1 MGNAKAPLEALRLA
15 MKDAQIDAYFI
26 PRGDAFSGEEVQAAD
41 ERLAWISG
49 FTGSAGLAI
58 VTMDTAILFSDGR
71 YTLQMKNQT
80 TGDWQCMVMPSDKP
94 SDWIISHLD
103 GKTLGFDLMLMTMSE
118 HRQLIRALSE
128 KDINVKPVADNLIDQ
143 IWQDRPTPQISIP
156 WDVDP
161 LHHGQDRTDKI
172 NAVVANMTDAGADIL
187 MICDPT
193 ELAWLLN
200 IRAADLTNTPVMLAF
215 AMLSRDKEIMI
226 FHDDLEGLDI
236 DQRHIHIRPR
246 QQMIDDLR
254 SIDGKVI
261 WLDPAQTPLALAN
274 AIEAREAADT
284 KIMSRTSP
292 LKQMKAIKNSV
303 EQDGFRSA
311 HCRDAVAVI
320 RFLAWLDTHVMD
332 QTLTEIEA
340 GEKLQSFRKQVS
352 GYLSDSF
359 PSISGSGAHGAI
371 VHYRAT
377 EASNAPLRPDS
388 LYLIDSG
395 GQYHD
400 ATTDITRT
408 VAIGQ
413 PGKDEIFCYTHV
425 LKAHIALD
433 QQIFPKGT
441 TGIQLD
447 AITRQS
453 MWNAGLDYAHG
464 TGHGVGCALGV
475 HEGPASISPRGS
487 VSICEGMV
495 LSNEP
500 GYYRDGSFGIR
511 LENLIIVVAKAND
524 MLGFEHVTWVPFDRR
539 LIDVSLLS
547 EAEREW
553 LNHYHQNVKD
563 KIMPA
568 LTAHDYGDGDGDTV
582 AWLTAQTAPL

>member
-1 MGNAKAPLEALRLA
+1 MDDAMTPLEALRLA
-15 MKDAQIDAYFI
+15 MKGAEIDAYFI
-26 PRGDAFSGEEVQAAD
+26 PHGDAFSGEEVQAAD

-58 VTMDTAILFSDGR
+58 VTMDAAILFSDGR
-71 YTLQMKNQT
+71 YTLQMKTQT
-80 TGDWQCMVMPSDKP
+80 NSHWQCMVMPRNKP
-94 SDWIISHLD
+94 SDWIKAHLG
-103 GKTLGFDLMLMTMSE
+103 GKTLGFDPMLMTMSE
-118 HRQLIRALSE
+118 HSQLICALSD
-128 KDINVKPVADNLIDQ
+128 KDIDVKPVADNLIDQ
-143 IWQDRPTPQISIP
+143 IWQDRPAPKISIP

-161 LHHGQDRTDKI
+161 LHHGHDRADKI
-172 NAVVANMTDAGADIL
+172 NAAVADMKDAGADIL

-200 IRAADLTNTPVMLAF
+200 IRAADLSNTPVMLAF
-215 AMLSRDKEIMI
+215 AMLSHDKEVII
-226 FHDDLEGLDI
+226 FHDDMESLDI
-236 DQRHIHIRPR
+236 DQRHISIRPK

-254 SIDGKVI
+254 GLDGKSI
-261 WLDPAQTPLALAN
+261 WLDPVQTPLALAE
-274 AIEAREAADT
+274 AVEARQAADT
-284 KIMSRTSP
+284 KIISRISP

-332 QTLTEIEA
+332 QTVTEIEA
-340 GEKLQSFRKQVS
+340 SEKLQSYRKEVS

-359 PSISGSGAHGAI
+359 SAISGSGAHGAI

-377 EASNAPLRPDS
+377 EASNAPLLPNS

-413 PGKDEIFCYTHV
+413 PGKDEMFCYTHV

-447 AITRQS
+447 AITRRT

-539 LIDVSLLS
+539 LIDVSLLT
-547 EAEREW
+547 EAERDW
-553 LNHYHQNVKD
+553 LNRYHLNVKD

-568 LTAHDYGDGDGDTV
+568 LTEHDYSDGDGDAI
-582 AWLTAQTAPL
+582 AWLTAQTNLL